1 MPDHSSQRGLILYAI
16 WMTAL
21 TAILLWSAY
30 LVRNVLLLLYISA
43 LLAIGFSPI
52 VRLIERQR
60 LLPVG
65 SRRFPRWLA
74 ILVLYVFIIG
84 TLVGIGSMI
93 IPPIADQALS
103 LIHI

>member
-1 MPDHSSQRGLILYAI
+1 MSPRGLIRYAI
-16 WMTAL
+16 VMTAV
-21 TAILLWSAY
+21 AVVVSYAAY
-30 LVRNVLLLLYISA
+30 LVRDVLLLLYISA

-84 TLVGIGSMI
+84 ALVGIGSI
-93 IPPIADQALS
+93 IVPPLVDQAQELWAQKGQ
-103 LIHI
+103 